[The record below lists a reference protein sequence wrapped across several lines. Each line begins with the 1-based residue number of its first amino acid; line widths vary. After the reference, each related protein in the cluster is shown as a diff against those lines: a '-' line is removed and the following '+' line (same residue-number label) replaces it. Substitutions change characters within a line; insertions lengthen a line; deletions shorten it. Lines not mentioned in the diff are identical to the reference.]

1 MPTLGIDTEQLNAM
15 REQVAQLLPDSCTI
29 QQTANTK
36 DGKGGFTEAWTTVAT
51 VACRLDPM
59 PRPVQSD
66 TLGGREAILNQRML
80 TCPYDAPLAVNRRV
94 VIGSETY
101 EIRDLHEDHSWRVS
115 RRAIVTKVEGAS

>member
-59 PRPVQSD
+59 DKPVQPE
-66 TLGGREAILNQRML
+66 TTAGREAIKNQRRL
-80 TCPYDAPLAVNRRV
+80 TVPWDAPIAVNRRV
-94 VIGSETY
+94 IIGSETY
-101 EIRDLHEDHSWRVS
+101 EIRDLSDDSSWRVA
-115 RRAIVTKVEGAS
+115 RRAIVVKFEGV